1 MSENRDEA
9 TGQFASAE
17 PLFGKEGVEAAQG
30 YVPLP
35 DSAITG
41 IPPADDSPTTV
52 EEAAADLSASRSDV
66 ATYSPVD
73 AYLEGLDANVT
84 LTVEQAAEMT
94 TLEKEAKAKAAEDAA
109 AEKLRAEVDERRGIE
124 AEKASPPEVKAM
136 IVTGVDPEVAKALN
150 HPQVRE
156 AG

>member
-9 TGQFASAE
+9 TGQFAPAE

-30 YVPLP
+30 YVPLS

-41 IPPADDSPTTV
+41 KPPAEDTPPITV
-52 EEAAADLSASRSDV
+52 EEAAADLSASRSDI

-73 AYLEGLDANVT
+73 AFLDTLPENTT

-94 TLEKEAKAKAAEDAA
+94 TLEKEAK
-109 AEKLRAEVDERRGIE
+109 
-124 AEKASPPEVKAM
+124 
-136 IVTGVDPEVAKALN
+136 
-150 HPQVRE
+150 
-156 AG
+156 